1 MRLLNCWPV
10 RIGGDNLWALGAK
23 GERPVVLREILAK
36 LVAMSPEEQESALT
50 ELTAFSGI
58 LKVDE
63 LLSQKLKEF
72 PMLTVDLKENAVI
85 RPLIEEGRQEG
96 RQEGR
101 RELLLDQLNEKFGAL
116 PAWASTRV
124 HAASSEQ
131 LELWARRLLHVNVIE
146 DVLG

>member
-1 MRLLNCWPV
+1 
-10 RIGGDNLWALGAK
+10 
-23 GERPVVLREILAK
+23 
-36 LVAMSPEEQESALT
+36 
-50 ELTAFSGI
+50 
-58 LKVDE
+58 
-63 LLSQKLKEF
+63 
-72 PMLTVDLKENAVI
+72 MLTVDLKENAVI